1 MQQDTESPSQDAAR
15 KPNWA
20 THPPGMRELAL
31 LLESTLGDRLRL
43 PRETFGLDGM
53 QLEQDGQVRE
63 EVVLDLPFGR
73 LLRFGLASV
82 ARPAVLLVAP
92 MSGHA
97 SAQLRDTVQGLVT
110 EYDVY
115 VTDWRDARE
124 VPLTEGGF
132 GLDDYIDYL
141 LRFTAEVGPGAH
153 MLAICQSCVPALA
166 AVALMAEDAHL
177 AQPRTLTLMA
187 GPIDASRNPSPVN
200 RFATGAPLDWFEQHL
215 ISTVSPDLPG
225 AGRQVYGGAM
235 QIITSTGMENR
246 RRMAALAG
254 SLLDPF
260 RCWQAMLQLG
270 SAMPAQQPVL
280 DLAAEFYLDN
290 LRDVFQ
296 QCALARDSLRH
307 RGRPVRP
314 QAISQTALLTV
325 EGGKDEICGAG
336 QTLAAH
342 ALCSGVD
349 ASRKAHFEAEG
360 AGHRDVFSGE
370 HWRRQVLPEVL
381 KLLRAHQAP
390 ARPASLRRGA
400 APL

>member
-1 MQQDTESPSQDAAR
+1 MLQDTHSPNRHAAN
-15 KPNWA
+15 KPDWT

-31 LLESTLGDRLRL
+31 MLESTLGDKLRQ

-53 QLEQDGQVRE
+53 PLAQGGQVHE

-73 LLRFGLASV
+73 LLRFGPAPG
-82 ARPAVLLVAP
+82 ARPAVLVVAP

-97 SAQLRDTVQGLVT
+97 SAQLRDTVRGLLPSH
-110 EYDVY
+110 DVF
-115 VTDWRDARE
+115 VTDWRDARD
-124 VPLTEGGF
+124 VPLAEGGF

-141 LRFTAEVGPGAH
+141 LRFMATLGPGAH
-153 MLAICQSCVPALA
+153 VLAICQSCVPALA
-166 AVALMAEDAHL
+166 AVALMAEDAYP
-177 AQPRTLTLMA
+177 AQPLTLTLMA
-187 GPIDASRNPSPVN
+187 GPIDASQNPSPVN
-200 RFATGAPLDWFEQHL
+200 HFATGAPLDWFDQQM
-215 ISTVSPDLPG
+215 ISIVPPGAPG
-225 AGRQVYGGAM
+225 AGRRVYLGAM
-235 QIITSTGMENR
+235 QILTSTGMENR

-270 SAMPAQQPVL
+270 SAMPVQQPVL

-290 LRDVFQ
+290 LREVFQ
-296 QCALARDSLRH
+296 QCTLARGTLRY

-342 ALCSGVD
+342 ALCSGVH
-349 ASRKAHFEAEG
+349 ASRKAHFNAEG

-370 HWRRQVLPEVL
+370 HWRSQVLPEVL
-381 KLLRAHQAP
+381 KLLRAH
-390 ARPASLRRGA
+390 
-400 APL
+400 

>member
-1 MQQDTESPSQDAAR
+1 MQQDTESPRQDAAGR
-15 KPNWA
+15 PNWA

-73 LLRFGLASV
+73 LLRFGLASG
-82 ARPAVLLVAP
+82 ARPAVLVVAP

-115 VTDWRDARE
+115 VTDWRDARD

-132 GLDDYIDYL
+132 GLDDYIEYL
-141 LRFTAEVGPGAH
+141 LRFMAEVGPGAH

-290 LRDVFQ
+290 LREVFQ
-296 QCALARDSLRH
+296 QCALARDNLH
-307 RGRPVRP
+307 YRGRPVRP

-349 ASRKAHFEAEG
+349 ASRKVHFEAEG

-390 ARPASLRRGA
+390 AQPDSLRRGA